1 MLNNDTYL
9 NLEMQVLNEGDWP
22 DRSLSYLCRA
32 YDNLPHGEDYCESKC
47 AIHIGILDFT
57 LFKEYPEFYASYKM
71 LNVKNHHVF
80 SDKLVLNVL
89 NLNHIELATDE
100 DCLCGIDHWARLF
113 KAKTWENLRMVVEQ
127 NQYMSAAAEEMY
139 VRNADDVIREKCRV
153 REEYNRRQRRIQK
166 QLEDQKRALA
176 EKDQKL
182 VEKDQTLAEVTQEC
196 DEYKRLVAELQEKLS
211 NQ

>member
-22 DRSLSYLCRA
+22 DRSLSYLFRA
-32 YDNLPHGEDYCESKC
+32 YDNLQHGEDYCESKC

-89 NLNHIELATDE
+89 NLNQVELATDE

-113 KAKTWENLRMVVEQ
+113 KVKTWEDLRMVVEQ

-139 VRNADDVIREKCRV
+139 VRNADDVIREK
-153 REEYNRRQRRIQK
+153 
-166 QLEDQKRALA
+166 
-176 EKDQKL
+176 
-182 VEKDQTLAEVTQEC
+182 
-196 DEYKRLVAELQEKLS
+196 
-211 NQ
+211 